1 MMYYNEDT
9 VIYLNGRFVRAA
21 DARIDLYS
29 QTLHYGYG
37 VFEGI
42 RSYQTQNGVKIFKA
56 SEHFERLRK
65 SCELVNIPYKFDAEE
80 LIQVS
85 YQLLRRNDLADAYI
99 RPLVY
104 CGANMNLTLPNDV
117 YIMICA
123 WEWGKYLGDKP
134 VRLCLSSYQRQNPE
148 SIKMEAKVCG
158 HYANGIL
165 ATSEAKSRGYDEAL
179 MLDMHGRIAQAP
191 SSNLFIEKDGELYTP
206 PPGHIFPGITR
217 ATVMSICKELDI
229 AVTEKPITQQDLE
242 QAESAFLCS
251 TGAEIAS
258 IESIDAKPFHKE
270 WDESLGALIQEAYRS
285 QVLEKSF
292 SYVII

>member
-1 MMYYNEDT
+1 MYYNEDT
-9 VIYLNGRFVRAA
+9 IIYLNGRFIRAA
-21 DARIDLYS
+21 EARVDLFS

-56 SEHFERLRK
+56 TEHFDRLRK
-65 SCELVNIPYKFDAEE
+65 SCELINIPYKFNAEE
-80 LIQVS
+80 LLQVS

-104 CGANMNLTLPNDV
+104 CGANMNLTLPKDV
-117 YIMICA
+117 FIMICA

-134 VRLCLSSYQRQNPE
+134 VRLCLSSYQRPNPGA
-148 SIKMEAKVCG
+148 IPMEAKVCG
-158 HYANGIL
+158 HYVNGIL
-165 ATSEAKSRGYDEAL
+165 ATSEAKTRGFDEAL
-179 MLDMHGRIAQAP
+179 MLDMHGKVAQPP
-191 SSNLFIEKDGELYTP
+191 SSNLFIEKNGELYTP

-217 ATVMSICKELDI
+217 STVMSICKELDI
-229 AVTEKPITQQDLE
+229 PVTEKPIAPEELE
-242 QAESAFLCS
+242 QADSAFLCS

-258 IESIDAKPFHKE
+258 IESIDAKPFRMGWE
-270 WDESLGALIQEAYRS
+270 ESLGALIQEAYRS